1 MKDLGVMDRA
11 VFNTWQLEEKEYLT
25 GLSAEPVIETLEMEY
40 LTRLTQLYAGE
51 YVLLN

>member
-1 MKDLGVMDRA
+1 MMDLGIVNRA
-11 VFNTWQLEEKEYLT
+11 VFDTWRLEEKEYLI

-51 YVLLN
+51 YVP